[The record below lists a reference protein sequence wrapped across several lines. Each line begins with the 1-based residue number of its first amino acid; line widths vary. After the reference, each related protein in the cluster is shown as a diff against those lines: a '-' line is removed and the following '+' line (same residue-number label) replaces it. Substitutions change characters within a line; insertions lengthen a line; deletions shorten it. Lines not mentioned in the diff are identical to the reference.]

1 MEMLQLR
8 YFYESAKTESITQ
21 TAKKYMVPTSS
32 VSSSISRLEE
42 ELGVKL
48 FNRTSNRITLN
59 DKGRQFFKSISH
71 IFSELDNAVG
81 NLTVEEE
88 DNRKIHILVRA
99 NRDTLVRRIVDYNA
113 RHPKSAFKLNFDFA
127 ETDYD
132 KYEIIIEEKNDKHP
146 DYEGFELFQYQYRI
160 RINASTDNPLCQRK
174 LNLKQLY
181 NQPFISTGEQN
192 DIYKIVVRACN
203 RVGFTPELIMECNDY
218 QCYDRCVRGGMGLG
232 ITLEGQSGNPP
243 AGTEFLD
250 ISDFDERYIVYVYYK
265 KQEYYGNIK
274 EFIDYLKTRTE

>member
-1 MEMLQLR
+1 MYGVKTMVEYVRTENLKPGDIIAKSLYDENGRTLLMATKTLTETAIRVIRQYGYKGVYNMEMLQLR

-59 DKGRQFFKSISH
+59 EKGRQFFKSISH

-146 DYEGFELFQYQYRI
+146 DYEGFELFQHQYRI

-203 RVGFTPELIMECNDY
+203 RVGFTPELIMDCND
-218 QCYDRCVRGGMGLG
+218 
-232 ITLEGQSGNPP
+232 
-243 AGTEFLD
+243 
-250 ISDFDERYIVYVYYK
+250 
-265 KQEYYGNIK
+265 
-274 EFIDYLKTRTE
+274 